1 MENNSRHRLHVLRF
15 SLTLCSSELCVLF
28 KPVISQMLV
37 NNLSTELVS
46 MANTCLIEQSLY
58 QADYIT
64 DKNSSCLDQ
73 FHYIL
78 SIYSP
83 LLNITAVLAIQISG
97 MHRCTKLYPNVNIL
111 SLQESLQ
118 ENISHLLL
126 TYFAFPFSFPALSI
140 LQSAEPSRAGKISP
154 FPLLFEHC
162 DSDEISSRKDSF
174 YCTLSCPRH
183 QQREENCFL
192 DNTIFFPTQVLVPLL

>member
-1 MENNSRHRLHVLRF
+1 M
-15 SLTLCSSELCVLF
+15 
-28 KPVISQMLV
+28 
-37 NNLSTELVS
+37 
-46 MANTCLIEQSLY
+46 
-58 QADYIT
+58 
-64 DKNSSCLDQ
+64 
-73 FHYIL
+73 
-78 SIYSP
+78 
-83 LLNITAVLAIQISG
+83 LAIQISG

-140 LQSAEPSRAGKISP
+140 LQSAEPSRTGKISP

-192 DNTIFFPTQVLVPLL
+192 DNTIFFPTQVLVPLLWSSFFFTDLPALPRKRLWLNSLKKEEIECILNLKSVIRVAVFTHSTFQSRKCIFAHVFIIPSVTGP